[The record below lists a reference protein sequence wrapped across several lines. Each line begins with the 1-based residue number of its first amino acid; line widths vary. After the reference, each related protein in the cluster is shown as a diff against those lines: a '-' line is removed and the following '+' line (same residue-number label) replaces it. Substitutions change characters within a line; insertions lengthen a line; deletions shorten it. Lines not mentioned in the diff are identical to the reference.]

1 MIRNEHYSV
10 IFLTEQCKQA
20 FEQTTSWLL
29 WLKIHAW
36 IGRLVMALLMLT
48 ITQKPN
54 RPLHPPAFDVG

>member
-10 IFLTEQCKQA
+10 IFLREQCKLA

-36 IGRLVMALLMLT
+36 IGRSVMELLMLT

-54 RPLHPPAFDVG
+54 RPLRPTAFGVG